1 MLPVDEPRRFTLRQ
15 RLVLRLVPWTANV
28 LIRLIGRTLRLR
40 LLLAPGATPN
50 PPRERTIYCMWHQ
63 CVIAAA
69 YPYRNRG
76 MRVMVSRSFDGEL
89 IARTIEKLG
98 YVPVRGSSS
107 RGGAGALLAL
117 HDEVQRRAMAVFTA
131 DGPRGPRYVAKP
143 GPVLLAR
150 NTGAPLV
157 AFHVACER
165 AWVMRSWDALVIP
178 KPFSHAV
185 VCIEAP
191 ITVPPDDND
200 AALQRSLAE
209 LERHLESAHSSA
221 EQMIASG
228 DFNSLPIL
236 V

>member
-1 MLPVDEPRRFTLRQ
+1 M
-15 RLVLRLVPWTANV
+15 LRLVPSAASV

-40 LLLAPGATPN
+40 LLLAPGATPD
-50 PPRERTIYCMWHQ
+50 PPQERTIYCMWHQ
-63 CVIAAA
+63 CVIAAT

-76 MRVMVSRSFDGEL
+76 MRIMVSRSFDGEL
-89 IARTIEKLG
+89 IARTIEKRG
-98 YVPVRGSSS
+98 YIPVRGSSS

-117 HDEVQRRAMAVFTA
+117 HDEVQQRAMAVFAA

-157 AFHVACER
+157 ALHVACER
-165 AWVMRSWDALVIP
+165 AWVMRSWDALIIP
-178 KPFSHAV
+178 KPFSRGV
-185 VCIEAP
+185 VCIGAS

-200 AALQRSLAE
+200 AALERSLAE
-209 LERHLESAHSSA
+209 LQCGLDSARASA

-228 DFNSLPIL
+228 DLNRLPL
-236 V
+236 LR